1 MKLIRRFSRL
11 NKTIEGYGYE
21 YSPKKLLAFSL
32 VLLVCS
38 ILMGYYYR
46 LNYLSIAALSVFTI
60 LLFPS
65 IINAQFRL
73 LSNNDSFEQLSNYM
87 DHMII
92 SFKKNPKILSSME
105 TAYCLVE
112 GKMQRCIGMAIDSI
126 RNDNSDKVYE
136 NAFALIES
144 EFPTSRLRTMHRFML
159 NVEKENSISYQSNID
174 TLYYDI
180 HNWVTRIYSF
190 QQRIKSAKQ
199 SITVSIVISLA
210 IIAYFCQTL
219 AKVSDSVRNT
229 DITSGSFYQFE
240 TLVFL
245 MILTGLYVLVHSKLN
260 GIWLVDDLSTKD
272 DEAILEVIRKYDEY
286 DPVKGRRQSIIRSI
300 PFMAFAGFSIYAGS
314 RMLLLLS
321 VMLLAIFITGSSRL
335 QEGRKRRVKKE
346 LLKEFPAWLRDVSV
360 NLHNMVGVNAV
371 LRSYDN
377 APAVMKPFIEQFADR
392 VEKDPVS
399 IAPYDGFFGEFRVPE
414 LAASVKT
421 IYSLQSQS
429 REEAQRQVNDL
440 TERNQELIARSEELR
455 LKDTISGISFLAAV
469 PMLAMTGKLMCD
481 MIIVLLQILT
491 AL

>member
-1 MKLIRRFSRL
+1 
-11 NKTIEGYGYE
+11 
-21 YSPKKLLAFSL
+21 
-32 VLLVCS
+32 
-38 ILMGYYYR
+38 
-46 LNYLSIAALSVFTI
+46 
-60 LLFPS
+60 
-65 IINAQFRL
+65 
-73 LSNNDSFEQLSNYM
+73 
-87 DHMII
+87 
-92 SFKKNPKILSSME
+92 
-105 TAYCLVE
+105 
-112 GKMQRCIGMAIDSI
+112 
-126 RNDNSDKVYE
+126 
-136 NAFALIES
+136 
-144 EFPTSRLRTMHRFML
+144 
-159 NVEKENSISYQSNID
+159 
-174 TLYYDI
+174 
-180 HNWVTRIYSF
+180 
-190 QQRIKSAKQ
+190 
-199 SITVSIVISLA
+199 
-210 IIAYFCQTL
+210 
-219 AKVSDSVRNT
+219 
-229 DITSGSFYQFE
+229 
-240 TLVFL
+240 
-245 MILTGLYVLVHSKLN
+245 
-260 GIWLVDDLSTKD
+260 
-272 DEAILEVIRKYDEY
+272 
-286 DPVKGRRQSIIRSI
+286 
-300 PFMAFAGFSIYAGS
+300 MAFAGFSIYAGS

-399 IAPYDGFFGEFRVPE
+399 IAPYDGFFGEFRMPE